1 MLYTDNK
8 IPGYLL
14 PTNETTVY
22 DFRFG
27 GIPKVPHPP
36 LLYYLLILTASRSK
50 VLCTKN
56 SLV

>member
-14 PTNETTVY
+14 PTSNATVY

-27 GIPKVPHPP
+27 GIPKVPHPLP
-36 LLYYLLILTASRSK
+36 ILSLHT
-50 VLCTKN
+50 N
-56 SLV
+56 S